1 MPGQSTQTEYKNTHQ
16 VSGPEQW
23 MKTQGQ
29 AIFNEAEAK
38 TPQEYQQYGGERVA
52 DYGVNWDKA
61 QGLIQGMAGSTNQD
75 YGSARSVLS
84 SLVSSDA
91 NDPNKTVS
99 DYIHPYV
106 AGTLAPTLRNLDEAR
121 QRAGIQTGFAATQ
134 SGAFGDAQHGVAA
147 SLGNRD
153 YMNSV
158 GDATSR
164 AYSDAYDKGLTQQNT
179 VMARLA
185 QLPGMFQSLGGAEDN
200 RTLQSASALDSLA
213 QQSQQLQ
220 QARDNVA
227 YSDFTAKNNYGM
239 QRASTLMD
247 LLNNTPHD
255 TTTDATSYGK
265 TTKEDNS
272 GLQAVAGLATKALG
286 SIFGAG
292 GFGTTA
298 LGAILSK

>member
-1 MPGQSTQTEYKNTHQ
+1 MPGQSTQTENKVTHQ

-29 AIFNEAEAK
+29 AIFDDAEAK
-38 TPQEYQQYGGERVA
+38 TPQEYQTYGGERVA
-52 DYGVNWDKA
+52 DYGADWGKA
-61 QGLIQGMAGSTNQD
+61 QDLIQGMAGSNNQD
-75 YGSARSVLS
+75 YGSARTVLN

-99 DYIHPYV
+99 DYINPYV

-121 QRAGIQTGFAATQ
+121 QRAGVQTGFAATQ
-134 SGAFGDAQHGVAA
+134 SGAFGDAQHGVAT

-158 GDATSR
+158 GDATSK
-164 AYSDAYDKGLTQQNT
+164 AYSDAYDKGLSQQNT

-185 QLPGMFQSLGGAEDN
+185 QLPGMYQSLGGAEDN
-200 RTLQSASALDSLA
+200 RTLQSASALDNLA
-213 QQSQQLQ
+213 QQDQQLR
-220 QARDNVA
+220 QAQDNVG
-227 YSDFTAKNNYGM
+227 YSDFQAKQNFGT
-239 QRASTLMD
+239 QRAATMMD

-265 TTKEDNS
+265 TTKDDNS
-272 GLQAVAGLATKALG
+272 GLQAIGSLATKGLG
-286 SIFGAG
+286 SIFGG
-292 GFGTTA
+292 GGAGTTL
-298 LGAILSK
+298 LGALL